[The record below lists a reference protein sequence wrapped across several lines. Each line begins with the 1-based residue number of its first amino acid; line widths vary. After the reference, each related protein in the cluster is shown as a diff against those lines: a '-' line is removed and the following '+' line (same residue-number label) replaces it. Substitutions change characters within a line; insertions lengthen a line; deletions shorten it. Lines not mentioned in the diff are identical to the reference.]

1 MMLCGVR
8 RRSAWLIVVPLM
20 VAGTEAAHALA
31 YRIVYPQA
39 AVRMQVLAASG
50 HGYAAW
56 LTLGMGVGG
65 AIGLIGFACG
75 AADAARR
82 QTPRPVP
89 AWAFGLL
96 PLVGFTLQELTERWL
111 AVGGFP
117 WWMVE
122 QPTFRVG
129 LLLQLPFAVVAY
141 GVALLLLRAARRIG
155 FALSAERRFVV
166 FPALARRRPPLDVAV
181 AVPSG
186 LAGGHAG
193 RGPPALACAP
203 LLCR

>member
-1 MMLCGVR
+1 VR
-8 RRSAWLIVVPLM
+8 RQSAWLIVVPLM
-20 VAGTEAAHALA
+20 LAGTEAAHALA

-39 AVRMQVLAASG
+39 AMRVQVLAATG
-50 HGYAAW
+50 HGYASW
-56 LTLGMGVGG
+56 LTLAAGIGG
-65 AIGLIGFACG
+65 AIVFIGFLTG
-75 AADAARR
+75 AAGAARR
-82 QTPRPVP
+82 QAPRPVP

-111 AVGGFP
+111 VVGGFP

-129 LLLQLPFAVVAY
+129 LLLQLPFALLAY
-141 GVALLLLRAARRIG
+141 GVALLLMRAARRLG
-155 FALSAERRFVV
+155 FAFVAQRPCFV
-166 FPALARRRPPLDVAV
+166 FPSLPARPRLDVAA

-193 RGPPALACAP
+193 RGPPAFACAP
-203 LLCR
+203 LPCR